1 MWFWFHETQSRG
13 PQWGSITSTA
23 DGLFLRLL
31 TIDGKLS
38 APLTVDIWSENIFYV
53 LKQILSFLF
62 FLIIKNECYVSI
74 LRILGLNHIR
84 LLRQYLV
91 HF

>member
-1 MWFWFHETQSRG
+1 MANYQRLSR
-13 PQWGSITSTA
+13 
-23 DGLFLRLL
+23 L
-31 TIDGKLS
+31 TFDRKIF
-38 APLTVDIWSENIFYV
+38 FYV

>member
-1 MWFWFHETQSRG
+1 MGIDNFDGWRLIFKAFDDWWQT
-13 PQWGSITSTA
+13 ISTFN
-23 DGLFLRLL
+23 GWHLKIF
-31 TIDGKLS
+31 
-38 APLTVDIWSENIFYV
+38 FYV

-74 LRILGLNHIR
+74 LRKLGLNHIR

>member
-1 MWFWFHETQSRG
+1 MGIDNF
-13 PQWGSITSTA
+13 
-23 DGLFLRLL
+23 DGWRFIFKAFDDWWQTISAFNGWRL
-31 TIDGKLS
+31 IG
-38 APLTVDIWSENIFYV
+38 NIFYV

>member
-1 MWFWFHETQSRG
+1 M
-13 PQWGSITSTA
+13 
-23 DGLFLRLL
+23 
-31 TIDGKLS
+31 
-38 APLTVDIWSENIFYV
+38 
-53 LKQILSFLF
+53 F